1 MARLLVRTRNG
12 STPRMHPMT
21 NMALRAGRKAGQIIV
36 RAMDRIEILTVE
48 EKRKH
53 DLVSEVDRN
62 AEDAIIEVLHRAYPD
77 HGIIGE
83 ESGIV
88 FPEAEYTWIID
99 PLDGTTNFLQGIPH
113 FAVSIAVRHGKQI
126 EPGVV
131 IDPVRNE
138 EFVASR
144 GQGAQLNGKRIRVSA
159 RIRLE
164 DAVLATGLT
173 PDEAIRHLD
182 VHMAMLADLTSAS
195 RALRQQGDAA
205 LDLAYVAA
213 GRFEGFWELGLKPWD
228 IAAGSLLVREAGGF
242 VSDLIGGETFLE
254 TGNVVAGNPKVFKA
268 LLQALRPHLN
278 LAMRKG

>member
-1 MARLLVRTRNG
+1 
-12 STPRMHPMT
+12 MHPMT

-126 EPGVV
+126 EHGVV

-195 RALRQQGDAA
+195 RALRRQGAAA

>member
-1 MARLLVRTRNG
+1 
-12 STPRMHPMT
+12 MHPMT

-48 EKRKH
+48 EKRRH

-113 FAVSIAVRHGKQI
+113 FAVSIAVRHHTQI
-126 EPGVV
+126 EHGVI

-144 GQGAQLNGKRIRVSA
+144 GQGAQLNA
-159 RIRLE
+159 
-164 DAVLATGLT
+164 
-173 PDEAIRHLD
+173 
-182 VHMAMLADLTSAS
+182 SAS
-195 RALRQQGDAA
+195 AFP
-205 LDLAYVAA
+205 LAFAS
-213 GRFEGFWELGLKPWD
+213 RTRCWPRD
-228 IAAGSLLVREAGGF
+228 
-242 VSDLIGGETFLE
+242 
-254 TGNVVAGNPKVFKA
+254 
-268 LLQALRPHLN
+268 
-278 LAMRKG
+278 